1 MEFYIV
7 VNCLAVVS
15 NYFVLIYQDI
25 LGKFLIFNISMPNF
39 LKYKNGGII
48 VFIHSFI
55 KD

>member
-7 VNCLAVVS
+7 VKPFS
-15 NYFVLIYQDI
+15 TYFGLIYQAI
-25 LGKFLIFNISMPNF
+25 LGKFLIFNISLPNF
-39 LKYKNGGII
+39 LKYEIGGII